1 MESKMNLGEA
11 DIVVYIYKKLK
22 EYGVK
27 VQDIAILTPYSKQV
41 STIKSILTNSPEG
54 QLSVPEVSTI
64 DGIQGR

>member
-54 QLSVPEVSTI
+54 
-64 DGIQGR
+64 